1 MCPFLLHPTNHNWNV
16 VDNRDEAKGAI
27 ATGYATRPL
36 DRETCDV
43 ATRPLGHRQKRRS
56 PGICSSRG
64 LTCQTSLL
72 HCLITSS
79 ASVTR
84 SQLTSSPHCSLFHVS
99 LSSSWRELV
108 AFHVSALAR
117 ASDLMRELWRPG
129 CERCSNDLTAG
140 GDAIRTKFGGPNSLL
155 PILPTSPKP
164 VSR

>member
-1 MCPFLLHPTNHNWNV
+1 VRYREGACQTVCPFLLHPTNHNWNV

-99 LSSSWRELV
+99 LSSSWREL
-108 AFHVSALAR
+108 
-117 ASDLMRELWRPG
+117 WRPG
-129 CERCSNDLTAG
+129 CERCSNDLTSG